1 MNLLAHLEMKLRT
14 FAHRDTV
21 TVPTPVL
28 AALVEIA
35 RSVESDKDKAHAEQ
49 LLARLKTNALGVV
62 IQGSGLTWLADSFNF
77 ALPAL
82 AVL

>member
-1 MNLLAHLEMKLRT
+1 MNLLAHLEMKLRR

-35 RSVESDKDKAHAEQ
+35 RSVESDKDKAHAAQ
-49 LLARLKTNALGVV
+49 LLARLKNNALGVV
-62 IQGSGLTWLADSFNF
+62 MHGSGFAWLADASN
-77 ALPAL
+77 LLTPAL
-82 AVL
+82 AVI